1 MVGLFVADFAFS
13 AAPHSNMD
21 YFQNHNP
28 TDYEPS
34 AILSAYKSKYPD
46 KDNAKLHDKIKKD
59 LAEFKRQCIEKAE
72 RADIYLKNW
81 KAFTVSSCYSKTI

>member
-1 MVGLFVADFAFS
+1 
-13 AAPHSNMD
+13 MD